1 MKKPEH
7 CDSRKGDLAEF
18 YAITWLWDRGYEV
31 FKNCGCTG
39 SVDLLSMN
47 NKGEI
52 KLIDVKTLG
61 ITKAA
66 DKSGKE
72 IRYEAVKNSRT
83 EEQKKLGVQLLGFN
97 PETRKLRFI
106 KHQEEQDNA
115 TT

>member
-18 YAITWLWDRGYEV
+18 YAVTWLWDRGYEV

-39 SVDLLSMN
+39 AVDLIAMN
-47 NKGEI
+47 NKGKI
-52 KLIDVKTLG
+52 KLIDVKTLA

-66 DKSGKE
+66 KDGAKLH
-72 IRYEAVKNSRT
+72 NSRT
-83 EEQKKLGVQLLGFN
+83 EEQKDLGVQLLGFN

-106 KHQEEQDNA
+106 KHKEGQHNDKA
-115 TT
+115 